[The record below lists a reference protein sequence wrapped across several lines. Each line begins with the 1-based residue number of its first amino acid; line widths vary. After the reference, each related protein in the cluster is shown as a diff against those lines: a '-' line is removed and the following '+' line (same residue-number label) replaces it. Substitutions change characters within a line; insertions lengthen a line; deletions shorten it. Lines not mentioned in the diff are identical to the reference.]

1 VIEKCY
7 ASTELESVTDGNLTI
22 FTLNHQKSGFFRS
35 KPYLNPLLTKS
46 KQVPANLKM
55 PGETNLR
62 HKSTLQEYCMRTKK
76 FVLFGIIGAV
86 LLGLA
91 GGALAFTNVF
101 AQTPTPAP
109 ATPNGQVQPG
119 QGMGMRGGFGGYSEQ
134 NLATALGI
142 DVTKLQ
148 AAYATANAAAL
159 KDAVSKGLIT
169 QAQADQIT
177 ARGINNRPLGD
188 FGFGLGANSGI
199 DYNTLLAT
207 ALGIDVSKLQA
218 AYTQAFNTNVD
229 NAVKAGTLT
238 QAQAD
243 LEKGRYALSNDTK
256 FQTSLQ
262 TAYQAAVKQAVTD
275 GVITQAQADQLLQTQ
290 TGKSLPGILG
300 GLGGPGGFGG
310 GRGLGRNGFGG
321 GPKGK
326 NAPQTP
332 AQPTATPG
340 SSS

>member
-1 VIEKCY
+1 
-7 ASTELESVTDGNLTI
+7 
-22 FTLNHQKSGFFRS
+22 
-35 KPYLNPLLTKS
+35 
-46 KQVPANLKM
+46 
-55 PGETNLR
+55 
-62 HKSTLQEYCMRTKK
+62 MRTKK

-119 QGMGMRGGFGGYSEQ
+119 RGLKGGGFGGYSEQ
-134 NLATALGI
+134 DLATALGI

-148 AAYATANAAAL
+148 AAYAAANAEAL
-159 KDAVSKGLIT
+159 KEAVSKGLIT

-177 ARGINNRPLGD
+177 SRGINNRPLGD
-188 FGFGLGANSGI
+188 FGFGLGANNGI
-199 DYNTLLAT
+199 DYNALLAN
-207 ALGIDVSKLQA
+207 ALGIDVTKLQA

-229 NAVKAGTLT
+229 NAVKAGTIT

-262 TAYQAAVKQAVTD
+262 SAYQAAVKQAVTD
-275 GVITQAQADQLLQTQ
+275 GVITQAQADQILQNQ
-290 TGKSLPGILG
+290 TGAGKDFLGGFG

-310 GRGLGRNGFGG
+310 GRGFDRHGFGG
-321 GPKGK
+321 GQGGNPA
-326 NAPQTP
+326 APQTP
-332 AQPTATPG
+332 ASPTATPG